1 MLLEQELPIDPYA
14 GHHQGLPVVLVQVP
28 QRRQE
33 QVLLERT
40 AVEVGSKELLLS
52 FRALS
57 VADADLDSD
66 L

>member
-1 MLLEQELPIDPYA
+1 MLLDHDLPVNPDA

-28 QRRQE
+28 RWRQE
-33 QVLLERT
+33 QVLLER
-40 AVEVGSKELLLS
+40 AAIEVGGKEFFLGFCALL
-52 FRALS
+52 